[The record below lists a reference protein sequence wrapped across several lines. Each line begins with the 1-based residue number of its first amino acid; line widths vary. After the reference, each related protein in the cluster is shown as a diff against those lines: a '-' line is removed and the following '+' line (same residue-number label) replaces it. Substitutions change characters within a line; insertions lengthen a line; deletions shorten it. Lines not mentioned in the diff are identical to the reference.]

1 VLLRNEM
8 IGVRRHVEDMQQ
20 CIVLP
25 DVESLLL
32 SEVVV
37 KGNKKGENR
46 LTVRK
51 NFRHIS
57 T

>member
-37 KGNKKGENR
+37 KGNMKGENR